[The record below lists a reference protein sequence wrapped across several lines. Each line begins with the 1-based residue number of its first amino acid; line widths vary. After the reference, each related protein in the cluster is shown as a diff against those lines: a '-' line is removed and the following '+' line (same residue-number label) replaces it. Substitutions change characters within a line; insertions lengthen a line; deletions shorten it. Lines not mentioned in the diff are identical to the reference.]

1 MESLSPFTVV
11 PRAVEA
17 VWGDGRLRDLLGRDL
32 PADRPIGETWEVH
45 DEDRVEGGPLAG
57 ATLAEAAA
65 RAGEALLGRRGRAA
79 VGPTRAFP
87 LLLKFIDAAA
97 MLSVQVHPT
106 DQDEPGRGKTEA
118 YYVLEARPGAKLYF
132 GLRPE
137 TDRAALRRAIEEL
150 TLDRHMDAIEV
161 AAGDV
166 VYTPA
171 GTVHAF
177 GGGLVF
183 FEIQQCSTVTYRLY
197 DWGRVG
203 IDGRP
208 RELHVEESL
217 RVARFPAAAGPPQ
230 SPALCARPGR
240 GAAHPGRRAVLR
252 ARGARSER
260 SEPARRRDIPP
271 PDLPRRWCD
280 SRRRS
285 LRRSRDPVRAH
296 ADRSPAS
303 ACGDYRYSVSSG
315 GRMLRSYVP
324 DLQLTWSAR
333 CGQLGT
339 TTRRFACSES
349 RSRS

>member
-1 MESLSPFTVV
+1 MESLSPFTVA

-137 TDRAALRRAIEEL
+137 TDQAALRRAVDEL
-150 TLDRHMDAIEV
+150 TLDQHMDAIEV

-217 RVARFPAAAGPPQ
+217 RVARFPQPPARPNRPLSVPDREGERRILAAGPYF
-230 SPALCARPGR
+230 ALEALEASGASGLDGGTFHLLTSLGEGATVVGDRFGEVEISYGR
-240 GAAHPGRRAVLR
+240 TLIV
-252 ARGARSER
+252 
-260 SEPARRRDIPP
+260 
-271 PDLPRRWCD
+271 
-280 SRRRS
+280 
-285 LRRSRDPVRAH
+285 
-296 ADRSPAS
+296 PAS
-303 ACGDYRYSVSSG
+303 AGDYRYSVSSG

-324 DLQLTWSAR
+324 DLERDVVGPLRAAGHGDEAIR
-333 CGQLGT
+333 LLG
-339 TTRRFACSES
+339 EPLP
-349 RSRS
+349 